1 MAVEQNQPGYDQGKA
16 PLDQWPLSMAFH
28 DRRSRAD
35 SILLPQTVEMLLKRI
50 VGGC

>member
-16 PLDQWPLSMAFH
+16 PLDQWLLPMAFH
-28 DRRSRAD
+28 GRRSRAD
-35 SILLPQTVEMLLKRI
+35 SILPPTVEMLMKRK